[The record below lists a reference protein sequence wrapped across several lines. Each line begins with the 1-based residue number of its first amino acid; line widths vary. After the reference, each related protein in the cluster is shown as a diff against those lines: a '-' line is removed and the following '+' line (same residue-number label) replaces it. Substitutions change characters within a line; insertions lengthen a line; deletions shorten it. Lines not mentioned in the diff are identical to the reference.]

1 MSNKAIKIST
11 IVAVVLFIFTAAIH
25 FTAQA
30 LAGGYGLATRAIVRQ
45 GMRPGFMNGPFAH
58 QQVVQ
63 AQFGGGLGWIQSLTS
78 FGLWVL
84 PVILLGLLIL
94 AMVNWRS
101 QEPTEPKEEVV
112 EKAKGKA

>member
-1 MSNKAIKIST
+1 MSNKAITIST
-11 IVAVVLFIFTAAIH
+11 IVAVILFIFTAAIH

-30 LAGGYGLATRAIVRQ
+30 LSGPYGMVVNNFRR
-45 GMRPGFMNGPFAH
+45 GMQPGFMNGPFAH
-58 QQVVQ
+58 
-63 AQFGGGLGWIQSLTS
+63 AGMAGQFGWIQSLTS

-94 AMVNWRS
+94 AMVNRRP
-101 QEPTEPKEEVV
+101 QESNEGKEEVV